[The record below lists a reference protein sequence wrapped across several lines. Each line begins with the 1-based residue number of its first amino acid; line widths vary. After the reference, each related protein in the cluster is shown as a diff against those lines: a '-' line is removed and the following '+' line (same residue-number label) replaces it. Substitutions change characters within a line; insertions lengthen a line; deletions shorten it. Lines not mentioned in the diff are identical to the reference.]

1 MDPIPK
7 KLQRAFEQDLQE
19 SGRDAA
25 GQRDG
30 LKWLRFY
37 LDFCIK
43 YDHPP
48 RDTKSLEPFIA
59 KLASKRQSASRQQDA
74 RACIGIFYQTVSQF
88 PPPGRSVAAENV
100 STPLSVAA
108 AVAVEPAPDTPWD
121 AANEQLEGVFAV
133 RQLARAT
140 RKTYRGW
147 IGRFQRFAQDR
158 TPESVVAADA
168 AAFLTHL
175 AVDRKVSASA
185 QNQAFNAILFFF
197 RHVLQKD
204 FDLGD
209 TVTRAKRR
217 KYIPQILSQKEI
229 ARIVL
234 EIGYPYSL
242 VTQIL
247 YGCGLRLAEA
257 MSLRV
262 QNFDFDQMVLTVRRG
277 KGGKDRTV
285 PIPESLREPLLA
297 HLDRVKTLYEQ
308 DEVHRDFLGAFMP
321 EGSPKKWL
329 PRSKDW
335 PWQFFF
341 PAKTLTLVPEENG
354 YRRYHLHDTHY
365 GKRLRSTVRKLK
377 LTKRVTAHT
386 FRHSF
391 ASHLLLANYDIR
403 TVQVMLGHSD
413 VKTTMIYTQTVPS
426 RTLKEQKSPLDLTID
441 TRST

>member
-1 MDPIPK
+1 MEPIPK
-7 KLQRAFEQDLQE
+7 KLQRVFEQDLQA

-25 GQRDG
+25 GKRDG

-37 LDFCIK
+37 LDFCKK

-48 RDTKSLEPFIA
+48 RDANSLEPFLS
-59 KLASKRQSASRQQDA
+59 KLASKRQSTNRQEDAAAS
-74 RACIGIFYQTVSQF
+74 IGVFYRTVSQF
-88 PPPGRSVAAENV
+88 PPPGSPASAKG
-100 STPLSVAA
+100 AA
-108 AVAVEPAPDTPWD
+108 ALTIAEEPAPCTPWD
-121 AANEQLEGVFAV
+121 AANQELIGVFAV
-133 RQLARAT
+133 RQLARTT
-140 RKTYRGW
+140 RKTYRAW
-147 IGRFQRFAQDR
+147 VLQFQCFAQDR
-158 TPESVVAADA
+158 TPDSVSAADA

-175 AVDRKVSASA
+175 AVERKVGASA
-185 QNQAFNAILFFF
+185 QNQAFNALLFFY

-217 KYIPQILSQKEI
+217 KYIPQILSQEEI
-229 ARIVL
+229 AQIVR

-242 VTQIL
+242 VTQVL

-257 MSLRV
+257 LSLRV
-262 QNFDFDQMVLTVRRG
+262 QNFDFDQMVLTIRRG

-285 PIPESLREPLLA
+285 PIPETLRAPLLD
-297 HLDRVKTLYEQ
+297 HLERVKSLFEE
-308 DEVHRDFLGAFMP
+308 DLAHEDFLGAFMP
-321 EGSPKKWL
+321 EGSPIKWL
-329 PRSKDW
+329 PRSKDL

-341 PAKTLTLVPEENG
+341 PAKTLTLVPEEIG
-354 YRRYHLHDTHY
+354 YRRYHLHATHF
-365 GKRLRSTVRKLK
+365 GKRLKRTVRKLK

-426 RTLKEQKSPLDLTID
+426 RTLKEQKSPLDLSIE
-441 TRST
+441 TRTT